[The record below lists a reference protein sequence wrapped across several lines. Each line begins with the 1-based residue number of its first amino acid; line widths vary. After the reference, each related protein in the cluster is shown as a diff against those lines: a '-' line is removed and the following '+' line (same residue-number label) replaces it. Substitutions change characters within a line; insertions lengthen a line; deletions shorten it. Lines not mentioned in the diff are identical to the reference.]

1 MRLEQ
6 VVAAA
11 APEEP
16 IGRHGTDEAELV
28 GGPSSW
34 SSGRVVG
41 LVLAVAAVAAVVG
54 ATLSQRIGAPPE
66 AGSVDVGFMQD
77 MTLHHEQ
84 AVEMASIAAE
94 NATDPVVRGFAREVL
109 VFQPREIGYM
119 EALLED
125 WGHWPFDPNRTAMA
139 WMGMPTL
146 ASEMPGM
153 QPDREVAGLRG
164 VTGPAADAEFL
175 RRMTEHHRGGIHMA
189 EYAAEH
195 ASDQRV
201 RDLARRMAEVQ
212 RSEIGEYRQVAA
224 RLGLDLP

>member
-1 MRLEQ
+1 VTPETT
-6 VVAAA
+6 VPPAP
-11 APEEP
+11 PEEP
-16 IGRHGTDEAELV
+16 TGRPGTDEVEPV
-28 GGPSSW
+28 GGPQGW
-34 SSGRVVG
+34 SAGRVIG
-41 LVLAVAAVAAVVG
+41 LVVAVAAVATLVG
-54 ATLSQRIGAPPE
+54 AALSQRIGAPPG

-109 VFQPREIGYM
+109 VFQQREIGYM

-139 WMGMPTL
+139 WMGMPTP
-146 ASEMPGM
+146 AAEMPGM
-153 QPDREVAGLRG
+153 QPEREVARLRD

-195 ASDQRV
+195 SSDERV
-201 RDLARRMAEVQ
+201 RDLARRMAAVQ
-212 RSEIGEYRQVAA
+212 RSEIGEYRQVAD
-224 RLGLDLP
+224 RLGVALP